1 VIAHSLDEQQF
12 PCHVLGPPPVAR
24 KLLNLSGSDG
34 FREGEPMENT
44 SWMILATVSG
54 LAIAVLILVGALR
67 LADSARK
74 GNRRFKWMSRRPG
87 AVRGFAARSVKS
99 VAVPSPDGAYAEPAD
114 VLATR
119 SMSKSEKV
127 QLLEQW
133 RCDVLQLQA
142 ATNEGLAG
150 NGNSDARLLSRI
162 DRALAALGTKPRH
175 RGL

>member
-1 VIAHSLDEQQF
+1 
-12 PCHVLGPPPVAR
+12 
-24 KLLNLSGSDG
+24 
-34 FREGEPMENT
+34 
-44 SWMILATVSG
+44 
-54 LAIAVLILVGALR
+54 
-67 LADSARK
+67 
-74 GNRRFKWMSRRPG
+74 MSRRPG

-133 RCDVLQLQA
+133 RYDVLQLQA